1 MALKL
6 QLIGA
11 KGQTTEY
18 HRILAVSQVYTGE
31 QQGVHINLAS
41 YASEEYRNA
50 EKASG
55 TEMILNNVGIVLPFT
70 QDDDFSRATLYA
82 RIKTEV
88 AEFNNAEDC

>member
-6 QLIGA
+6 LLVGS

-18 HRILAVSQVYTGE
+18 HRILATSQVYTGD
-31 QQGVHINLAS
+31 QQGIHINLAS
-41 YASEEYRNA
+41 YANEEYRNA
-50 EKASG
+50 EKTSG

-70 QDDDFSRATLYA
+70 DDDFSRATLYA